1 MRPEEKN
8 VNKNPLFDSLV
19 LLVSF
24 ENPESRPERTND
36 EKNEAQLSRLFF
48 DRKQAPLDESTTQP
62 VHGAPELWPRQ
73 PNLRLIRPFSITTF
87 SYAFI

>member
-8 VNKNPLFDSLV
+8 GNKNPLFYSLV

-36 EKNEAQLSRLFF
+36 EKNEAQL
-48 DRKQAPLDESTTQP
+48 APLDESTTQP
-62 VHGAPELWPRQ
+62 VHGAPVLWPRQ
-73 PNLRLIRPFSITTF
+73 PNLRLTRPFSITTF